1 MIWPEIKAKGKP
13 DFTPLVTHLQ
23 QVAIVAEKVAIG
35 IGSDPV
41 LARYGAI
48 LHDIGKAHPEFQRR
62 LDEEYRMGDLPFR
75 HEISSCLFL
84 SLFPE
89 EMKSDLIDMVIAHHK
104 SIRKDARDKGL
115 LDLTEEREP
124 KGIFEFHV
132 CDWEIWSHKAL
143 DILAELGIAV
153 TPISKHEAEASF
165 FQVYHYCRSTFKQ
178 KGYSNDRGLLQAAD
192 HFASALINK
201 TEVYSKRLFQ
211 KPNLNF
217 FNRTHPLYPLS
228 LKSAESQ
235 KPHTIVVACT
245 GAGKTDFL
253 FRRCE
258 GRVFYTLPFQA
269 SINAMFHRVA
279 NDLKSDNPEL
289 DIRLLHSASS
299 LAIKGSSIEEKIIQ
313 GHIGSSIKIL
323 TPHQIAGIIFGTSGY
338 EATLID
344 IKGCDVILDEIHTYT
359 DITRAIVLKIVHVL
373 KDLGCRVHIG
383 TATMTTFLYNQILEL
398 LGKENVFEVQLDDEE
413 LDKFD
418 RHTVHKIDSWESAFP
433 LINSA
438 IDEEKKVLLVCNR
451 VQSAQQV
458 FETITQ
464 LHPNTPVM
472 LLHSRFKRGAREQKE
487 KQLIG
492 KDKRGNSTR
501 QFNTSD
507 KACVVV
513 STQVVE
519 VSLDISFDLMVTE
532 CAPLDALIQRFGRIN
547 RIRTE
552 QTVGK
557 FKPVYVIAPPETID
571 EARPY
576 DLKIL
581 QDSFAQLPDGQILHE
596 HDIQQK
602 IDDVFPVIEMPEIEE
617 HAIFKKTGEWTINRL
632 THRPKSFLLER
643 LEIDSVACIVEADE
657 QCYLTA
663 NFEERMQME
672 IPVRYWSVHRFSQSR
687 EGNKPFIVPDSAY
700 SEEAGL
706 NLDTLKTAKSDITYQ
721 IL

>member
-13 DFTPLVTHLQ
+13 YYTPLVTHLQ
-23 QVAIVAEKVAIG
+23 QVVIVAEKVALG

-41 LARYGAI
+41 LARNGAI

-62 LDEEYRMGDLPFR
+62 LDEEYRVGDLPFR

-89 EMKSDLIDMVIAHHK
+89 EMQSALINMVIAHHK
-104 SIRKDARDKGL
+104 SIRKDACDKGL

-124 KGIFEFHV
+124 EEIFEFHAG
-132 CDWEIWSHKAL
+132 DWKGWCHKAL
-143 DILAELGIAV
+143 DILSELGIAV
-153 TPISKHEAEASF
+153 RPIEKKEAEANF
-165 FQVYHYCRSTFKQ
+165 FFVYDYCRKAFKQ
-178 KGYSNDRGLLQAAD
+178 KGYSSNRGLLQAAD
-192 HFASALINK
+192 HFASALIDK
-201 TEVYSKRLFQ
+201 TEGYSKRLFQ

-269 SINAMFHRVA
+269 SINAMFHRVS
-279 NDLKSDNPEL
+279 NDLASDNPEL
-289 DIRLLHSASS
+289 DIRLLHAASS
-299 LAIKGSSIEEKIIQ
+299 LAIKGKTIEEKIIQ

-323 TPHQIAGIIFGTSGY
+323 TPHQIAGIIFGTNGY

-373 KDLGCRVHIG
+373 KNLGCRVHIG
-383 TATMTTFLYNQILEL
+383 TATMPTFLYNQILEL

-418 RHTVHKIDSWESAFP
+418 RHTVHKIDSWESALP
-433 LINSA
+433 LINRA
-438 IDEEKKVLLVCNR
+438 IDENKKVLLVCNR

-464 LHPNTPVM
+464 LHPNTPDM

-487 KQLIG
+487 NQLIG
-492 KDKRGNSTR
+492 KDKKGTATGE
-501 QFNTSD
+501 FNTSN
-507 KACVVV
+507 KACIVV

-547 RIRTE
+547 RIRNEKT
-552 QTVGK
+552 K
-557 FKPVYVIAPPETID
+557 DIRKPVFVIAPPETTD
-571 EARPY
+571 EAKPY
-576 DLKIL
+576 NLETLKE
-581 QDSFAQLPDGQILHE
+581 SYKHLPDDEVLHE
-596 HDIQQK
+596 RDIQQK

-657 QCYLTA
+657 QRYLTA
-663 NFEERMQME
+663 NFEIRMQME
-672 IPVRYWSVHRFSQSR
+672 IPVRYWSVCRFKQIS

-700 SEEAGL
+700 SEETGL
-706 NLDTLKTAKSDITYQ
+706 NLEALKTVKTDITYQ
-721 IL
+721 FL